1 MDSLGSVC
9 SSWALERGNTP
20 GHPWSCLCPQSLEG
34 GADSCPDSWKGSWKA
49 REMWCWNSLVV
60 NWAFTGEMIK
70 VNDRWVISVKV
81 NNRTRHLS
89 RGRSRGSLESVWL
102 ALKSIVWVIMKLK
115 QRVFHGGKP
124 WNTRVLQGVIY
135 SRRGSTAYDRRQSKW
150 RIPKMTSSLMK
161 MP

>member
-20 GHPWSCLCPQSLEG
+20 GHPWSCVCPQSLEG
-34 GADSCPDSWKGSWKA
+34 GTDFCPDSWKGSWKA
-49 REMWCWNSLVV
+49 RKMWCWNSLVV
-60 NWAFTGEMIK
+60 NWAFTGELIK
-70 VNDRWVISVKV
+70 VNDRWVIHQGKQQNQTSVTWEEQRQPGV
-81 NNRTRHLS
+81 CVTCTQEHCLS
-89 RGRSRGSLESVWL
+89 YNETQ
-102 ALKSIVWVIMKLK
+102 

-124 WNTRVLQGVIY
+124 WNTRVLQGVIC
-135 SRRGSTAYDRRQSKW
+135 SRRVSTACDRRQSKW